1 MKLAP
6 LRQYSYGYSGSKNSI
21 RTFQFSNKSDINRIN
36 NAIQIM
42 EEIIKSG
49 IFINNDIH
57 LFN

>member
-42 EEIIKSG
+42 EEMIKFG

>member
-1 MKLAP
+1 MKIAP

-42 EEIIKSG
+42 EEMIKSG

>member
-1 MKLAP
+1 MKIAP

>member
-21 RTFQFSNKSDINRIN
+21 RTFQFSNKSDINRMN
-36 NAIQIM
+36 NAMQIM
-42 EEIIKSG
+42 EEMIKSG

>member
-6 LRQYSYGYSGSKNSI
+6 LRQHSNGYSGSKNSI

-42 EEIIKSG
+42 EEMIKFG